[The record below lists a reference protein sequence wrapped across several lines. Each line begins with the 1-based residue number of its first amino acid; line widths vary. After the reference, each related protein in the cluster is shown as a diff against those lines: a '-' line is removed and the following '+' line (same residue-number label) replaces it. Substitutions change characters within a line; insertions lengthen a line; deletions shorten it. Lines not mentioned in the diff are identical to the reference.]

1 MEKSVRWFYN
11 KHITGD
17 NMDEWVKIIIGTLL
31 GFIVAVIT
39 EPLKRCIENK
49 SKLRNLRIALYKEMI
64 QNFFMLEQALQEYK
78 NENNSNIMVGQPLLI
93 VDCYR
98 YVVSQETAL
107 YYQLSEARL
116 INMFYKLVD
125 MLIGIPEGEKQ
136 FRTVSA
142 KDIIESIVGL
152 VRGGLDTGILN
163 KKLAEKV
170 ISKQEIENILKGLG
184 KNKEKPR

>member
-1 MEKSVRWFYN
+1 
-11 KHITGD
+11 
-17 NMDEWVKIIIGTLL
+17 
-31 GFIVAVIT
+31 
-39 EPLKRCIENK
+39 
-49 SKLRNLRIALYKEMI
+49 
-64 QNFFMLEQALQEYK
+64 
-78 NENNSNIMVGQPLLI
+78 LI